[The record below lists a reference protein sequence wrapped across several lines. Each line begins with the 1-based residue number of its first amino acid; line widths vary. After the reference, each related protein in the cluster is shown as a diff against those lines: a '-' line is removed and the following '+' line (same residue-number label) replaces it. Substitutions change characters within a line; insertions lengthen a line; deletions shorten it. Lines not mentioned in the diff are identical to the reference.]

1 MAENTKKFLWLAG
14 AVSLFAL
21 LVIGAA
27 FLLFTPKK
35 ASSQVPF
42 DLKGT
47 AEPKQESPQDFLADA
62 PADTGTTQTTS
73 SSGDVIIVYGN
84 NPDTKSS
91 AAPAEAQQ
99 KPASTTIVV
108 APPATPTTIKPASTP
123 KAGSSTPKAS
133 AAVPAAKTVVQ
144 PSANPAAK
152 AVVKAPAVPAT
163 PAATVPSTPAPAKP
177 AAPKPV
183 VQVAAGDYW
192 IQAGSFSVK
201 DNADALKSSL
211 KEKALPTTI
220 SVRDTDGK
228 SRYLV
233 KIGPYTTR
241 EEAGK
246 WLPSVKSVKGAEK
259 AWITQ

>member
-1 MAENTKKFLWLAG
+1 MPENTKKFLWLAG

-27 FLLFTPKK
+27 FILFAPSKT
-35 ASSQVPF
+35 STQVPF

-47 AEPKQESPQDFLADA
+47 AEPKQESPQDFLANT

-73 SSGDVIIVYGN
+73 SSGDIIIVYGN
-84 NPDTKSS
+84 NPETKSG
-91 AAPAEAQQ
+91 AAPVEAQQ

-108 APPATPTTIKPASTP
+108 APPSTPTTIKPA
-123 KAGSSTPKAS
+123 GTPKAS
-133 AAVPAAKTVVQ
+133 PVAPAAKTVVQ
-144 PSANPAAK
+144 PVAKAPSAPSPTIAPSASVKPKAAPAA
-152 AVVKAPAVPAT
+152 A
-163 PAATVPSTPAPAKP
+163 APAKT

-183 VQVAAGDYW
+183 AQVSAGNYW

-211 KEKALPTTI
+211 IDKALPTTI

-241 EEAGK
+241 EEANT